1 MTSPFKRTA
10 EGSRK
15 IRPESSIP
23 QSSIQP
29 LDLSKRGNSQERQA
43 ADRQRDS
50 QERQA
55 TERDSLLPEGN
66 TPSGDQSE
74 AEDVPYVTKLW
85 TGFKAIFSE
94 CSPCLQGGKDT
105 SRESFARATD

>member
-29 LDLSKRGNSQERQA
+29 LDLSKRGN
-43 ADRQRDS
+43 S

-105 SRESFARATD
+105 SRESFARATDSALPSTS